1 MTSRVRGASSCFA
14 RIALSA
20 ASKSLKGSVSC
31 SRSIVH
37 WHTARE
43 PSLAHES
50 TNVRT
55 VAAG

>member
-1 MTSRVRGASSCFA
+1 VRGDSSRFA

-20 ASKSLKGSVSC
+20 ASNSLNGSVSC
-31 SRSIVH
+31 RRSIVH

-43 PSLAHES
+43 PSSAHEL